1 MKTNKRFLVKYS
13 LRNLMRNPKRTLILF
28 CAIAFSLTF
37 VIWVF
42 NFSDSGLDDML
53 TEITSQYTGKY
64 QITHPKFDY
73 FDEKPHVFNYLK
85 ENFPLYHHP
94 NLAKRITTPVYL
106 SGMKKTS
113 GTLMVGIDADQE
125 SKITKFKNAVVEGNF
140 FSDDSIPNPIILGKS
155 LAGRLGAQIGD
166 EVVALGQAA
175 DGSIANDLFKV
186 IGLLDFGGGD
196 LEEKLSFTTI
206 NKARE
211 FLSMPEGS
219 FHVMVGMD
227 QKIDLNSVKEQ
238 SNIIPWQKLMPDVAV
253 SMNFMNSLN
262 WILTIILVFV
272 MSLGV
277 SNTLFVSFNERE
289 KEINSLNIIGA
300 SSRWIA
306 LSLFIETF
314 SLLVIA
320 IIVGNILGLGLTLF
334 FKSHPI
340 DIRMYTD
347 GKDIIAGG
355 MRITPLLRPDVY
367 LKNHINGSL
376 VILCFVTLS
385 MVYPLARVIRRSK
398 RAHSN

>member
-1 MKTNKRFLVKYS
+1 MTTNTKFLIKYS
-13 LRNLMRNPKRTLILF
+13 LRNLKRNPKRTIILLL
-28 CAIAFSLTF
+28 ALALSLTF

-73 FDEKPHVFNYLK
+73 FDEKPHVFNYLD
-85 ENFPLYHHP
+85 ESFPLSHHP
-94 NLAKRITTPVYL
+94 NLTKRVTTPVYL
-106 SGMKKTS
+106 SGIKKTS
-113 GTLMVGIDADQE
+113 GTLMVGIDIDQE
-125 SKITKFKNAVVEGNF
+125 TKITQFRKAVVEGNF
-140 FSDDSIPNPIILGKS
+140 FADRSITNPIILGKS
-155 LAGRLGAQIGD
+155 LAGRLGAKVGEEI
-166 EVVALGQAA
+166 VVLGQAA

-206 NKARE
+206 EKARE
-211 FLSMPEGS
+211 FLSMPPGS

-227 QKIDLNSVKEQ
+227 EKIDLTSIKEK
-238 SNIIPWQKLMPDVAV
+238 SKIIPWQRLMPDVAV

-262 WILTIILVFV
+262 WVLTMIMVFV

-300 SSRWIA
+300 SSSWIA
-306 LSLFIETF
+306 LSLLIETF
-314 SLLVIA
+314 SLLIVAVIL
-320 IIVGNILGLGLTLF
+320 GNLLGLGLTLF

-376 VILCFVTLS
+376 VIMCFVSLA
-385 MVYPLARVIRRSK
+385 MVYPLLRVIRRSR